1 MAFQTT
7 TLPVLIASPGDTT
20 RERKAVEEAILSWN
34 SDRTRVAKVH
44 LLPLRWELD
53 ATSELGRG
61 TAQEVINRQ
70 FADEAD
76 IVIGIFYSR
85 LGQPTADAP
94 SGTAD
99 EVQRAIARGAV
110 ASVYFSSAPLD
121 QNQLDIDQFQ
131 RLQSFRKTLQEQGL
145 VGTFESAED
154 LKSQVRSFL
163 ERATRQLTSET
174 QIDAESADTSPT
186 PLAVLRCEYLSD
198 REARTDRNGRIT
210 YRSGRERLQVS
221 NLGSGPADHLRIE
234 VEPVGSGESPLV
246 LDARNGGPGLMVER
260 LLDHTHIAFPLA
272 VSFATAPQAKLTL
285 TWEEAGVKF
294 TEVQSIR
301 WM

>member
-20 RERKAVEEAILSWN
+20 GERKAVEEAILSWN
-34 SDRTRVAKVH
+34 SDRTRAAKVH

-94 SGTAD
+94 SGTA
-99 EVQRAIARGAV
+99 EEIQRAIARGAA

-121 QNQLDIDQFQ
+121 QARLDIDQFQ

-145 VGTFESAED
+145 VGTFESRKTSSRRSARS
-154 LKSQVRSFL
+154 LSVR
-163 ERATRQLTSET
+163 RTS
-174 QIDAESADTSPT
+174 
-186 PLAVLRCEYLSD
+186 
-198 REARTDRNGRIT
+198 
-210 YRSGRERLQVS
+210 
-221 NLGSGPADHLRIE
+221 
-234 VEPVGSGESPLV
+234 
-246 LDARNGGPGLMVER
+246 
-260 LLDHTHIAFPLA
+260 
-272 VSFATAPQAKLTL
+272 
-285 TWEEAGVKF
+285 
-294 TEVQSIR
+294 
-301 WM
+301 